1 MLFASRDI
9 RKCYCPDLD
18 KHAPCCSRSLQIT
31 IIGTKE
37 ILPSNTTDL
46 FPGKVLMIIHKTID
60 TTRYTDAI
68 LDELDLTHRVIES
81 GLVEGSAR

>member
-1 MLFASRDI
+1 
-9 RKCYCPDLD
+9 
-18 KHAPCCSRSLQIT
+18 
-31 IIGTKE
+31 
-37 ILPSNTTDL
+37 
-46 FPGKVLMIIHKTID
+46 MIIHKTID